1 MPPGVQSKFHTWSRP
16 GNQLENPSSIF
27 TSRLHSI
34 SSSYYPP
41 LTHISS
47 FHFIAISFLS
57 GKINFPS
64 LSCLLLS
71 LIYFY
76 TYLTLCRPVNV
87 DTSTLFTLSNVHMYM
102 LSYLLCNSLL
112 SRSHIPICYK
122 IHTKTDINIDNFVS
136 FHHFLLHHLIHF

>member
-47 FHFIAISFLS
+47 FHSFFFILSLIS
-57 GKINFPS
+57 PS
-64 LSCLLLS
+64 LSCLLLF

-136 FHHFLLHHLIHF
+136 FHHFLLLHLVHF